1 MYSTISTSYIRSSRT
16 IETVLVL
23 ESKAVLYVY
32 NYEGNSFRVF
42 DDVLKLI
49 EFFNQGKDES
59 IAHFE
64 TEEELDA
71 FLGSYDN
78 GNK

>member
-1 MYSTISTSYIRSSRT
+1 MYSTIATSYIISSRT

-71 FLGSYDN
+71 FLGSYTA
-78 GNK
+78 GE